1 MTKKF
6 FLFVAF
12 LLSMSIGT
20 AAARDYNIL
29 EYGAKSDTTI
39 LSTVALQQAI
49 DDCSKAGGGRVVVPT
64 GQYKIGTIV
73 LKSDVHLFLEQGA
86 MLYGSTDLK
95 DYRPMKSDYVSLRT
109 QTSTIQLIYADKVRS
124 VVIDGEGTIDG
135 RGRAFKKLSWNDEGI
150 TRPHLIRFI
159 QSEDIVVKDITL
171 KNSGCWMQHYLACDR
186 VRIENLK
193 IYNRNNYNNDGLDI
207 DGCHEVMV
215 KGLLV
220 DSDDDGITLKSTS
233 PRLCEDVRIEN
244 CVVSSHCNAV
254 KLGTET
260 NGGFRHISIS
270 GIVVKPSNDQSSQF
284 FGAPSKKGTS
294 ALSLEIVDG
303 GVMEDVSASDFT
315 IEGTE
320 SPIFIRLGNRGRG
333 YQLRQPA
340 QGLSGTGNDDTIA
353 ELISIDHV
361 GTIDGIRIQHF
372 QVRNAGP
379 VGCSITGL
387 KGYPVR
393 NVWLSD
399 ISIHQQGGVKDSD
412 LQAIR
417 DSVSHEKEKAYPE
430 ATMWGNLPAKG
441 FYLRHTRNIHFDNVT
456 IQTSEPDARPDFI
469 QIDNDSTSGFSPLA
483 PCPSPLAPKLTWGD
497 QGDGTYRNPVLN
509 ADFSD
514 PDVIR
519 VGNKYYMVASDFH
532 FLGMQVLESDD
543 MVNWRYICQIYDRFD
558 EPGWDSNQH
567 YAGGSWAPAIR
578 YHNGLFY
585 VYFCTPEEGLF
596 MSTAK
601 DPHGPWAPLHLVKRI
616 EKWED
621 PCPFWDEDGQAY
633 LGRSKH
639 GAGPIIVHRMSADG
653 KQLLDD
659 GVTVYEGPV
668 AEGTKFIK
676 RNGWY
681 SLVIPEGGV
690 GQGWQT
696 VLRAKSIYGPYERKI
711 VLEKGST
718 NINGPHQ
725 GALVDT
731 PDGNWWFYHF
741 QETPVLGRVV
751 HLQPVRWQDGWPLM
765 GVDYDGN
772 GVGEP
777 VSEWKK
783 PKIEVRGEKLEVR
796 DYQYVSNDFYD
807 DFNSKN
813 YSLTSSPSPLTSH
826 LSPVWQWNHNPV
838 DTHWSLNERR
848 GWLTLKAL
856 PAESLKQCRNML
868 TQKVVGYQSE
878 STTLLTAS
886 GDCFAGLFCSG
897 KTFRGIG
904 LCHDGIFVESQGKRQ
919 IISMGKYEKLWVRV
933 NNDCIQNRHQFSYS
947 IDGIHFTPAGES
959 FPMRSGYWKGIR
971 VGLFCY
977 GNGGKAAFD
986 SFSQRVIE

>member
-1 MTKKF
+1 MMAKKF

-12 LLSMSIGT
+12 ALSLSLGT
-20 AAARDYNIL
+20 ASARDYNIL
-29 EYGAKSDTTI
+29 DYGAKTDTTI
-39 LSTVALQQAI
+39 LSTVALQLAI
-49 DDCSKAGGGRVVVPT
+49 DDCSKAGGGRVIVPT
-64 GQYKIGTIV
+64 GQYKIGTVV

-86 MLYGSTDLK
+86 TLYGSTDLK
-95 DYRPMKSDYVSLRT
+95 DYLPMKSDYVSLRT
-109 QTSTIQLIYADKVRS
+109 QTSTIQLIYADKVKN
-124 VVIDGEGTIDG
+124 VVIDGYGTIDG
-135 RGRAFKKLSWNDEGI
+135 RGRSFKKLTWNDEGI
-150 TRPHLIRFI
+150 TRPHLLRFI
-159 QSEDIVVKDITL
+159 QSEDVIVKDITL
-171 KNSGCWMQHYLACDR
+171 KNSGCWMQHYLACNR
-186 VRIENLK
+186 VRIEGIK
-193 IYNRNNYNNDGLDI
+193 VFNRNNYNNDALDI
-207 DGCHEVMV
+207 DGCHEVIV
-215 KGLLV
+215 KGIIA

-233 PRLCEDVRIEN
+233 PRLCENVRISD
-244 CVVSSHCNAV
+244 CVISSHCNAV

-260 NGGFRHISIS
+260 NGGFRNINIS
-270 GIVVKPSNDQSSQF
+270 GIVVKPSSDQSSQF

-303 GVMEDVSASDFT
+303 GVMENVSASDFT
-315 IEGTE
+315 VEGTE

-333 YQLRQPA
+333 YQLRETVK
-340 QGLSGTGNDDTIA
+340 GLSGKGNDDTIA
-353 ELISIDHV
+353 ELIPIDHM
-361 GTIDGIRIQHF
+361 GSIDGIRIQHF
-372 QVRNAGP
+372 QVKNAGS

-387 KGYPVR
+387 AGHPVR

-399 ISIHQQGGVKDSD
+399 ISIHQQGGVKASD
-412 LQAIR
+412 LQAIN
-417 DSVSHEKEKAYPE
+417 DTISNEKEKAYPE

-441 FYLRHTRNIHFDNVT
+441 FYLKHTRNIHFENVT
-456 IQTSEPDARPDFI
+456 IQTSESDARPDFVKV
-469 QIDNDSTSGFSPLA
+469 DAEG
-483 PCPSPLAPKLTWGD
+483 WGD
-497 QGDGTYRNPVLN
+497 QGDAIYRNPVLN
-509 ADFSD
+509 VDFSD

-519 VGNKYYMVASDFH
+519 VGHKYYMVASDFH
-532 FLGMQVLESDD
+532 FLGMQVLESED
-543 MVNWRYICQIYDRFD
+543 MVNWRYISQIYNRFD

-616 EKWED
+616 AKWED

-668 AEGTKFIK
+668 AEGTKFLK

-681 SLVIPEGGV
+681 YLVIPEGGV

-696 VLRAKSIYGPYERKI
+696 VLRAKNIYGPYERKI

-718 NINGPHQ
+718 KINGPHQ

-731 PDGNWWFYHF
+731 PDGDWWFYHF

-751 HLQPVRWQDGWPLM
+751 HLQPVCWQDDWPLM

-777 VSEWKK
+777 VFEWQK
-783 PKIEVRGEKLEVR
+783 PIVSKEVFLPQT
-796 DYQYVSNDFYD
+796 DD
-807 DFNSKN
+807 DFNS
-813 YSLTSSPSPLTSH
+813 SELGLQ
-826 LSPVWQWNHNPV
+826 WQWNHNPV
-838 DTHWSLNERR
+838 DTHWSLKDIK

-856 PAESLKQCRNML
+856 PADSLKLCKNML
-868 TQKVVGYQSE
+868 TQKVIGYESE

-886 GDCFAGLFCSG
+886 GDCYAGLFCSG

-904 LCHDGIFVESQGKRQ
+904 LCKEGIFVEAQGKRE
-919 IISMGKYEKLWVRV
+919 IIVKGKFERLWVRV
-933 NNDCIQNRHQFSYS
+933 NNNCIENLHQFSYS
-947 IDGIHFTPAGES
+947 TDGIHFINAKDA

-977 GNGGKAAFD
+977 GNNGKASFD
-986 SFSQRVIE
+986 NFTQKVLQ